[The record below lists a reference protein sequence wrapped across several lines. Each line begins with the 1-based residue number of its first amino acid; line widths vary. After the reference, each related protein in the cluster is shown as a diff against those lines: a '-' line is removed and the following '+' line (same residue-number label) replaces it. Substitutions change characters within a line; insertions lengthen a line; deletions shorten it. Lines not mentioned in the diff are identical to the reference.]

1 MLLGKVKIHV
11 QSKRAKP
18 VVTFCRRLSSPVV
31 TPVSTTRTDYTG
43 TEHFDTVAILPY
55 TLTKYY
61 KIPKIHKYS
70 LYHALCT
77 SLGLTDEVMVT
88 VLTVKRR
95 TSKVLPSIHS
105 EWAQR

>member
-1 MLLGKVKIHV
+1 MPLEVKIHV
-11 QSKRAKP
+11 QSQIAKS
-18 VVTFCRRLSSPVV
+18 VVTFCRRLFSGGNTLSSYPEL
-31 TPVSTTRTDYTG
+31 TKSKQD
-43 TEHFDTVAILPY
+43 FDTVAILSY

-61 KIPKIHKYS
+61 KIPKKIHKYS

-88 VLTVKRR
+88 ILTVKHC

-105 EWAQR
+105 EWTQW